1 MLRNVE
7 EVKYVEKFTCG
18 EFSLEGKEMMRIF
31 FNRGLL
37 QPLAGDNGWAF
48 SIFSVGR
55 EACWL
60 FSSHFS
66 SAVNSGWSNVWNLR
80 KSSLLWHFHR
90 KGRGWGA
97 FSKEEVNG

>member
-18 EFSLEGKEMMRIF
+18 EFSLERKKVMRIL
-31 FNRGLL
+31 FNGGLL

-55 EACWL
+55 DACW
-60 FSSHFS
+60 FFASHFC
-66 SAVNSGWSNVWNLR
+66 SAVNSGWSNVC
-80 KSSLLWHFHR
+80 SLLWHFHR

>member
-1 MLRNVE
+1 
-7 EVKYVEKFTCG
+7 
-18 EFSLEGKEMMRIF
+18 MMRILF
-31 FNRGLL
+31 KGGLL

-66 SAVNSGWSNVWNLR
+66 SAVISSWSNVWNLR
-80 KSSLLWHFHR
+80 KSSLFHE
-90 KGRGWGA
+90 KGRGWGLFLKKKLMVDLSGGWSEA
-97 FSKEEVNG
+97 RAAISHKVESIR